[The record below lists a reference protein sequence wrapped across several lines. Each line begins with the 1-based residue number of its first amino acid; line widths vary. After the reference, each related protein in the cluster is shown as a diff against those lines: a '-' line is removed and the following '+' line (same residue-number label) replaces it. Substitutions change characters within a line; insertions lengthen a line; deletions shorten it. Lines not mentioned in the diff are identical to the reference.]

1 VARTISVTGAHLDE
15 MDELSAF
22 VGEVHAAFGK
32 GIGALLADSDPESM
46 CKRLRAAIATHGHE
60 VLIGRAD
67 GRIVGV
73 SAFSLQSTGP
83 WTDAASV
90 HVHALVVAP
99 GDRRRGVGRTMLG
112 EVIARAEALGAPD
125 VVVSA
130 PTELRDAHRFYARF
144 GFAPASTSRAA
155 TVSSLRRRMLP
166 GSSRP
171 RPSLEVRLRS
181 RRRLV
186 LPGDSGSPESVA
198 ARP

>member
-1 VARTISVTGAHLDE
+1 MARTISVTAAHLDD
-15 MDELSAF
+15 MDDLSAF
-22 VGEVHAAFGK
+22 VGEVHGAFGK
-32 GIGALLADSDPESM
+32 GAGALLADSDPEGMS
-46 CKRLRAAIATHGHE
+46 KRLRAAISTHGHE

-73 SAFSLQSTGP
+73 AAYSLQSTGP

-125 VVVSA
+125 LVVSA

-144 GFAPASTSRAA
+144 GFAPASTYRAA
-155 TVSSLRRRMLP
+155 SVSSLRRRMLP
-166 GSSRP
+166 GSIRP
-171 RPSLEVRLRS
+171 RPSLDVRLRS
-181 RRRLV
+181 RRRVV
-186 LPGDSGSPESVA
+186 LPGDSGSPETAVA
-198 ARP
+198 RT